1 MPKPQTFKVMF
12 ATFSYGGN
20 GGVASCHPDTRDWLI
35 RTIAKAKADPRVS
48 AVCQW
53 EMADTPITMTRNRAV
68 LDALAEGVDAL
79 IFLDSDMQPD
89 CEPDGKPF
97 WDTAFDFFCETY
109 NKHPIVIGAPYM
121 GPPPSEQPYIFRWQ
135 NCQTDNP
142 DECDMQ
148 LKAFSRVEA
157 AMHAGIQPVGAL
169 PTGLILYDC
178 RVFLD
183 LLDPRPR
190 YLELRNL
197 GLTDAEACRATQH
210 FFDYEWKDCFAAD
223 KGSTEDVQNTRDI
236 SLAGIAKYG
245 RNIVHCAWDSW
256 AGHWKPKLVRKPQIL
271 TADSVS
277 RSLVEVVRRGN
288 ESGVKIEHV
297 DFRRPEPEPGFAPM
311 IESARGFIATAASA
325 RQPVA
330 VPQAVTQAAD
340 QSPVT
345 RPLSDPSSHEAV
357 QKRWQAW
364 QESQRLSTLA
374 AEVPV

>member
-1 MPKPQTFKVMF
+1 MPEPRKFRIMF

-20 GGVASCHPDTRDWLI
+20 GGTASCHPDTRDWLI

-68 LDALAEGVDAL
+68 LDALEAGADAL
-79 IFLDSDMQPD
+79 IMLDSDMRPD

-97 WDTAFDFFCETY
+97 WDTSFDFFCAMY
-109 NKHPIVIGAPYM
+109 DKHPVVIGAPYC
-121 GPPPSEQPYIFRWQ
+121 GGSGAGGVENVYVFRWE
-135 NCQTDNP
+135 NCLRDNP

-148 LKAFSRVEA
+148 LKPFSRVEA
-157 AMHAGIQPVGAL
+157 AMHAGIQEVGAL
-169 PTGLILYDC
+169 PTGLIWYDC
-178 RVFLD
+178 RVFRD
-183 LLDPRPR
+183 LLDPMPR

-197 GLTDAEACRATQH
+197 GLTDAEACKAAPH
-210 FFDYEWKDCFAAD
+210 YFSYEWTSPFASD
-223 KGSTEDVQNTRDI
+223 KASTEDVQNTRDI

-245 RNIVHCAWDSW
+245 ANPVYCNWDAW

-271 TADSVS
+271 STDSVAS
-277 RSLVEVVRRGN
+277 TLINVARRGN

-297 DFRRPEPEPGFAPM
+297 DFRRPKPEIVVNTQRYDPHGVST
-311 IESARGFIATAASA
+311 ESHVVQS
-325 RQPVA
+325 
-330 VPQAVTQAAD
+330 QAVTKAAD
-340 QSPVT
+340 QTPVS
-345 RPLSDPSSHEAV
+345 RPLSDPSSGEAV

-364 QESQRLSTLA
+364 QETQRLSASA